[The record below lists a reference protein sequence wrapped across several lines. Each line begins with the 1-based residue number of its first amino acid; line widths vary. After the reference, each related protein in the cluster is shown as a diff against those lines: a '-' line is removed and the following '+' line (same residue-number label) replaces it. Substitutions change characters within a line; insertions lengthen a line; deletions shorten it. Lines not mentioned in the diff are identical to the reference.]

1 MDNILQTIL
10 KKLEGIDERMKVLEV
25 GGGKLEVKTQPKII
39 VPEKKDELLEKAWSI
54 ISKTEGDEIST
65 DYLMRALGVDE
76 RRAEK
81 IFDQLETEGYG
92 TCEWK
97 EVN

>member
-10 KKLEGIDERMKVLEV
+10 KKLEGIDERMRTLE
-25 GGGKLEVKTQPKII
+25 GGKLKVEVGIKPKVMI
-39 VPEKKDELLEKAWSI
+39 PEKKDELLEKAWSI
-54 ISKTEGDEIST
+54 ISKTEGEEIST
-65 DYLMRALGVDE
+65 DYLMKALGVDE
-76 RRAEK
+76 KRVEK
-81 IFDQLETEGYG
+81 IFDQLEAEGYG